1 MCVNSTKLATLID
14 KMQFS
19 GNTSDG
25 SFSLS
30 LLNEDNVMLLVF
42 KPEDSKSEVIRDI
55 MNHLTRSLKRRQK
68 LRPEET
74 DVTR

>member
-1 MCVNSTKLATLID
+1 MCVNSIKLATLID

-19 GNTSDG
+19 RNTSDG

-42 KPEDSKSEVIRDI
+42 KPEDSKSEVI
-55 MNHLTRSLKRRQK
+55 
-68 LRPEET
+68 
-74 DVTR
+74 